1 MPFVLDA
8 SVTAC
13 WAYSDETDIRA
24 DIALSLLE
32 ETSARVPILWWF
44 EIRHVLLT
52 GERRKRVSEAET
64 LRFFQRL
71 AESSIHF
78 DDLPDGALVMAL
90 ARRRRLSFYDA
101 SYLELALRTGLA
113 LATLD
118 GQLAAAARVE
128 GVPLVGD

>member
-1 MPFVLDA
+1 VPFVLDA